1 MESIFIKQGI
11 VIRVLLEKWRNYGII
26 DEKMPDLGRNDL
38 QRNAG
43 EKKMKKILDLITAE
57 ITQAFVDCGYD
68 AKYGKVTLS
77 NRPDL
82 CEYQCNGAM
91 AAAKEYKKAPFMIAD
106 EVAAKLAEASMFS
119 MAESVK
125 PGFLNL
131 KLDETFLA
139 SYVADMQADEG
150 RFGCEK
156 AENPKTIMI
165 DYGGPNVAKPLHVG
179 HLRSAIIGESIKRIG
194 KFVGHKV
201 IGDVHLGDWGLQ
213 MGLIITELKLRQP
226 ELVYFDENFEGEYPK
241 EAPFTI
247 SELEEIYPTASKKS
261 KEDEAYKEAA
271 MQATYE
277 LQNGRKGYQALLSH
291 ILNVS
296 VTDLKKN
303 YENLNVSFELWKGE
317 SDAQP
322 YIPAMVQK
330 MKDDGFAYV
339 SDGALV
345 VDVKEDTDTKEI
357 PPCMILKSDGAS
369 LYNTTDLATIVWREE
384 DYDPDEII
392 YVVDKRQELHFVQV
406 FRCARKTGLVK
417 PETELKFLG
426 FGTMNGKDGK
436 PFKTRDGGVM
446 RLEYLVSEIDN
457 EMLKKITENQKSK
470 ENLGISEEEA
480 KETAKTVALAAIK
493 YGDLSNQASK
503 DYIFDIDR
511 FTSFE
516 GNTGPYI
523 LYTIVRIKS
532 ILHKYHDLGKSA
544 EGAVIT
550 SAHSESEKN
559 LMLELAKFNAVI
571 ESAFADT
578 APHKI
583 CSYIYDLANAFNSFY
598 HETKI
603 MSEEDETVQ
612 KSYIRLLELTK
623 SVLETSINLLG
634 FSAPERM

>member
-1 MESIFIKQGI
+1 
-11 VIRVLLEKWRNYGII
+11 
-26 DEKMPDLGRNDL
+26 
-38 QRNAG
+38 
-43 EKKMKKILDLITAE
+43 MKKILDLITDE
-57 ITQAFVDCGYD
+57 VTKAFTECGYD
-68 AKYGKVTLS
+68 AKYAKVTLS

-106 EVAAKLAEASMFS
+106 EVVEKLAANPMFA

-131 KLDETFLA
+131 KIDEAYLA
-139 SYVADMQADEG
+139 DYVAKMQEDDG

-156 AENPKTIMI
+156 TEAPKTIMI

-179 HLRSAIIGESIKRIG
+179 HLRSAIIGESVKRIG
-194 KFVGHKV
+194 KFMGHNV

-213 MGLIITELKLRQP
+213 MGLIITELKLRRP
-226 ELVYFDENFEGEYPK
+226 ELVYFDDAYTGEYPE

-271 MQATYE
+271 MQATFE
-277 LQNGRKGYQALLSH
+277 LQHGKRGYQALLKH

-296 VTDLKKN
+296 VTDLKRN
-303 YENLNVSFELWKGE
+303 YANLNVSFELWKGE

-322 YIPAMVQK
+322 YIPDMVQK
-330 MKDDGFAYV
+330 MKDDGFAYI

-369 LYNTTDLATIVWREE
+369 LYNTTDLATMVWRMK
-384 DYDPDEII
+384 DYNPDELI
-392 YVVDKRQELHFVQV
+392 YVVDKRQELYFTQV
-406 FRCARKTGLVK
+406 FRCARKTGIVK

-426 FGTMNGKDGK
+426 FGTMNGKDGR

-446 RLEYLVSEIDN
+446 RLEHLISGINE
-457 EMLKKITENQKSK
+457 EMLAKIQENQKTK
-470 ENLGISEEEA
+470 ENLGISAEEA
-480 KETAKTVALAAIK
+480 ENTAKMVALAAIK

-532 ILHKYHDLGKSA
+532 ILNKYHGLGKDES
-544 EGAVIT
+544 GAVIEA
-550 SAHSESEKN
+550 AHSKSEKD
-559 LMLELAKFNAVI
+559 LMLELSKFNAVM
-571 ESAFADT
+571 ESAFEET

-598 HETKI
+598 HGTKI
-603 MSEEDETVQ
+603 MSEENETVQ

-623 SVLETSINLLG
+623 SVLETCIEVLG

>member
-1 MESIFIKQGI
+1 
-11 VIRVLLEKWRNYGII
+11 
-26 DEKMPDLGRNDL
+26 
-38 QRNAG
+38 
-43 EKKMKKILDLITAE
+43 MKKILDLITDE
-57 ITQAFVDCGYD
+57 VTKAFTECGYD
-68 AKYGKVTLS
+68 AKYAKVTLS

-106 EVAAKLAEASMFS
+106 EVVEKLAVNPMFA

-131 KLDETFLA
+131 KIDEAYLA
-139 SYVADMQADEG
+139 DYVAKMQEDEG

-156 AENPKTIMI
+156 TEAPKTIMI

-179 HLRSAIIGESIKRIG
+179 HLRSAIIGESVKRIG
-194 KFVGHKV
+194 KFMGHNV

-213 MGLIITELKLRQP
+213 MGLIITELKQRRP
-226 ELVYFDENFEGEYPK
+226 ELVYFDDAYTGEYPE

-271 MQATYE
+271 MQATFE
-277 LQNGRKGYQALLSH
+277 LQHGKRGYQALLKH

-296 VTDLKKN
+296 VTDLKRN
-303 YENLNVSFELWKGE
+303 YANLNVSFELWKGE

-322 YIPAMVQK
+322 YIPDMVQK
-330 MKDDGFAYV
+330 MKDDGFAYI

-369 LYNTTDLATIVWREE
+369 LYNTTDLATMVWRMK
-384 DYDPDEII
+384 DYNPDEII
-392 YVVDKRQELHFVQV
+392 YVVDKRQELYFTQV
-406 FRCARKTGLVK
+406 FRCARKTGIVK

-426 FGTMNGKDGK
+426 FGTMNGKDGR

-446 RLEYLVSEIDN
+446 RLEHLISGINE
-457 EMLKKITENQKSK
+457 EMLAKIQENQKTK
-470 ENLGISEEEA
+470 ENLGISTEEA
-480 KETAKTVALAAIK
+480 ENTAKMVALAAIK

-532 ILHKYHDLGKSA
+532 ILNKYHGLGKDDS
-544 EGAVIT
+544 GAVIEA
-550 SAHSESEKN
+550 AHSKSEKD
-559 LMLELAKFNAVI
+559 LMLELSKFNAVM
-571 ESAFADT
+571 ESAFEET

-598 HETKI
+598 HGTKI
-603 MSEEDETVQ
+603 MSEENETVQ

-623 SVLETSINLLG
+623 SVLETCIDVLG

>member
-1 MESIFIKQGI
+1 
-11 VIRVLLEKWRNYGII
+11 
-26 DEKMPDLGRNDL
+26 
-38 QRNAG
+38 
-43 EKKMKKILDLITAE
+43 MKKILDLISEQVTA
-57 ITQAFVDCGYD
+57 AFVQAGYD
-68 AKYGKVTLS
+68 EKYGKVTIS

-82 CEYQCNGAM
+82 CEYQCNGAL
-91 AAAKEYKKAPFMIAD
+91 AAAKQYHKAPIMIAKD
-106 EVAAKLAEASMFS
+106 VAAILEKQDMFS
-119 MAESVK
+119 QVEAVA

-131 KLDETFLA
+131 KVKEAFVSNYLNEMRT
-139 SYVADMQADEG
+139 SEK
-150 RFGCEK
+150 FGLEP
-156 AENPKTIMI
+156 AAHPKTIMI

-179 HLRSAIIGESIKRIG
+179 HLRSAIIGESIKRMG
-194 KFVGHKV
+194 RYVGHTM

-213 MGLIITELKLRQP
+213 MGLIITELHKRKP
-226 ELVYFDENFEGEYPK
+226 ELVYFDEAYEGEYPE

-247 SELEEIYPTASKKS
+247 SELEEIYPAASAYS
-261 KEDEAYKEAA
+261 KEHADYKEAA

-277 LQNGRKGYQALLSH
+277 LQHGRRGYRALLAH

-303 YENLNVSFELWKGE
+303 YKNLNVDFDLWKGE

-322 YIPAMVQK
+322 YIPQMVQD
-330 MKDDGFAYV
+330 MKDKGFAHM

-369 LYNTTDLATIVWREE
+369 LYNTTDLATIVWRMQ
-384 DYDPDEII
+384 DYHPDQLI
-392 YVVDKRQELHFVQV
+392 YVVDKRQELYFTQV

-417 PETELKFLG
+417 PETELTVLG

-436 PFKTRDGGVM
+436 PFKTREGGVM
-446 RLEYLVSEIDN
+446 RLEKLISGINEEMYRKIMDN
-457 EMLKKITENQKSK
+457 HEADP
-470 ENLGISEEEA
+470 EEA
-480 KETAKTVALAAIK
+480 KETAKIVGLSAIK

-532 ILHKYHDLGKSA
+532 ILNKYRDNGGTLEGLSIRPAGSA
-544 EGAVIT
+544 
-550 SAHSESEKN
+550 SEKA
-559 LMLELAKFNAVI
+559 LMLELARFNSVM
-571 ESAFADT
+571 ENAFEEI

-583 CSYIYDLANAFNSFY
+583 CSYIYDLANEFNHFY

-603 MSEEDETVQ
+603 LAETDAEKQKGYIALLLLTRGSLEDCIDV
-612 KSYIRLLELTK
+612 
-623 SVLETSINLLG
+623 LG

>member
-1 MESIFIKQGI
+1 
-11 VIRVLLEKWRNYGII
+11 
-26 DEKMPDLGRNDL
+26 
-38 QRNAG
+38 
-43 EKKMKKILDLITAE
+43 MKKILDLITDE
-57 ITQAFVDCGYD
+57 VTKAFTECGYD
-68 AKYGKVTLS
+68 AKYAKVTLS

-106 EVAAKLAEASMFS
+106 EVVEKLAANSIFA

-131 KLDETFLA
+131 KIDEAYLA
-139 SYVADMQADEG
+139 DYVAKMQEDEG

-156 AENPKTIMI
+156 TEAPKTIMI

-179 HLRSAIIGESIKRIG
+179 HLRSAIIGESVKRIG
-194 KFVGHKV
+194 KFMGHNV

-213 MGLIITELKLRQP
+213 MGLIITELKLRRP
-226 ELVYFDENFEGEYPK
+226 ELVYFDDAYTGEYPE

-271 MQATYE
+271 MQATFE
-277 LQNGRKGYQALLSH
+277 LQHGKRGYQALLKH

-296 VTDLKKN
+296 VTDLKRN
-303 YENLNVSFELWKGE
+303 YANLNVSFELWKGE

-322 YIPAMVQK
+322 YIPDMVQK
-330 MKDDGFAYV
+330 MKDDGFAYI

-345 VDVKEDTDTKEI
+345 VDVKEETDTKEI

-369 LYNTTDLATIVWREE
+369 LYNTTDLATMVWRMK
-384 DYDPDEII
+384 DYNPDELI
-392 YVVDKRQELHFVQV
+392 YVVDKRQELYFTQV
-406 FRCARKTGLVK
+406 FRCARKTGIVK

-426 FGTMNGKDGK
+426 FGTMNGKDGR

-446 RLEYLVSEIDN
+446 RLEHLISGINE
-457 EMLKKITENQKSK
+457 EMLAKIQENQKTK
-470 ENLGISEEEA
+470 ENLGISTEEA
-480 KETAKTVALAAIK
+480 ENTAKMVALAAIK

-532 ILHKYHDLGKSA
+532 ILNKYHGLGKDDS
-544 EGAVIT
+544 GAVIGA
-550 SAHSESEKN
+550 AHSKSEKD
-559 LMLELAKFNAVI
+559 LMLELSKFNAVM
-571 ESAFADT
+571 ESAFEET

-598 HETKI
+598 HGTKI
-603 MSEEDETVQ
+603 MSEENETVQ

-623 SVLETSINLLG
+623 SVLETGIDFCTGENVRK
-634 FSAPERM
+634 E